1 MMREPMLRLAPY
13 HTIGAV
19 GCSMPPLLKRF
30 CQCGQ
35 EAVYHAPALPTDRF
49 ELCEQC
55 LLIMLMV
62 GEICI

>member
-1 MMREPMLRLAPY
+1 
-13 HTIGAV
+13 
-19 GCSMPPLLKRF
+19 MPPLLKRF